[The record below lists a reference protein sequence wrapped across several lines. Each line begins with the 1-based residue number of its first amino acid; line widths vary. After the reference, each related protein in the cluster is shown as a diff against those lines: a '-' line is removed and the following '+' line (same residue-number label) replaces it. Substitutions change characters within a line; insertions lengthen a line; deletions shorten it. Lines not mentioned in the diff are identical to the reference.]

1 MTLVVCRGS
10 IPRVPSAIFFLV
22 YFAYSTYE
30 VLATYDVIP
39 PLCFGYT
46 CI

>member
-10 IPRVPSAIFFLV
+10 IPRVPSAIFFAV
-22 YFAYSTYE
+22 YFAYITYE